1 MFTIECKMRRGLDL
15 SRTWEMI
22 SSSMASSAAVFRFR
36 AILFLAL
43 MALIIV
49 PIMPPFSQAA
59 AQGQGAG
66 PGDEEYQIYSA
77 AINDLLLSGNPRP
90 MNISDQTEY
99 PDFMDRL
106 LKMNPPF
113 SKGNAL
119 LENGTLKSFVAHNSR
134 HYPLQRQFN
143 LSTEY
148 ALVNEKSEPYATWIV
163 GFSRAGLSPDGD
175 QALLLL
181 DNSAIWYVSEGMFVL
196 LEKEDDI
203 WRVKATELAYIGE

>member
-1 MFTIECKMRRGLDL
+1 MRRGLGL

-36 AILFLAL
+36 AILVLAL

-49 PIMPPFSQAA
+49 PIVPPFSFSQAA
-59 AQGQGAG
+59 AQGAG
-66 PGDEEYQIYSA
+66 PEDEEYRIYSA

-106 LKMNPPF
+106 LKINPPF
-113 SKGNAL
+113 SEGSAV
-119 LENGTLKSFVAHNSR
+119 LENGTLKSFVGHNSR

-148 ALVNEKSEPYATWIV
+148 ALVNEKNEPYATWIA
-163 GFSRAGLSPDGD
+163 GLSRAGLSPDGD

-196 LEKEDDI
+196 LEKEDDV
-203 WRVKATELAYIGE
+203 WKVKATELAYIGE

>member
-1 MFTIECKMRRGLDL
+1 MRRGLDL
-15 SRTWEMI
+15 RRMWEMI
-22 SSSMASSAAVFRFR
+22 SSSMAPFAAVFRFR
-36 AILFLAL
+36 AILVLAL
-43 MALIIV
+43 IALIIG
-49 PIMPPFSQAA
+49 PIVPPFSQAA

-77 AINDLLLSGNPRP
+77 AINDLLLSGNPSL
-90 MNISDQTEY
+90 MNISDQTEC

-113 SKGNAL
+113 SNGNTV
-119 LENGTLKSFVAHNSR
+119 LENGTLKSFVGHNSR

-143 LSTEY
+143 LSFEY
-148 ALVNEKSEPYATWIV
+148 ALVNEKNEPYATWIV

-196 LEKEDDI
+196 LEKEDDV
-203 WRVKATELAYIGE
+203 WKVKATELAYIGE

>member
-1 MFTIECKMRRGLDL
+1 MRRGLDL
-15 SRTWEMI
+15 SRKWEMI
-22 SSSMASSAAVFRFR
+22 SSSMASSAAVFRFG
-36 AILFLAL
+36 AILVLAL
-43 MALIIV
+43 MSLIIV
-49 PIMPPFSQAA
+49 PIVPPFSFSQAA

-106 LKMNPPF
+106 LKINPPF
-113 SKGNAL
+113 SRGSAV
-119 LENGTLKSFVAHNSR
+119 LENGTLKSFVGHNSR

-148 ALVNEKSEPYATWIV
+148 ALVNEKNEPYATWIV

-181 DNSAIWYVSEGMFVL
+181 DNSAIWYVSEGMYVL
-196 LEKEDDI
+196 LEKEDDV
-203 WRVKATELAYIGE
+203 WKVKATELAYIGE

>member
-1 MFTIECKMRRGLDL
+1 MRRGLDL
-15 SRTWEMI
+15 SRTREII
-22 SSSMASSAAVFRFR
+22 SSSMASYAAVFRFR
-36 AILFLAL
+36 AILVLAL

-49 PIMPPFSQAA
+49 LNVPPFSQAA
-59 AQGQGAG
+59 AQGSG
-66 PGDEEYQIYSA
+66 PEDEEYQIYSA
-77 AINDLLLSGNPRP
+77 AINDLLLSGNPSL

-106 LKMNPPF
+106 LRINPPF
-113 SKGNAL
+113 SKGNAV
-119 LENGTLKSFVAHNSR
+119 LENGTLKSFVGHNSR
-134 HYPLQRQFN
+134 HYPLQRMFN

-148 ALVNEKSEPYATWIV
+148 AMVNEKNEPYATWIV